1 MSSVEGVPAAHF
13 PAIPTSDEKTMGM
26 LAHAGGI
33 FFGFLPA
40 LVIYLTKGNES
51 SFVKEESKEAL
62 NFQITLAIAY
72 VISTVLIIVLIGLLM
87 MLVVW
92 VASVAF
98 MIMAAIAVNNGKSY
112 RYPINIRLIK

>member
-1 MSSVEGVPAAHF
+1 MSVEGVSGPYGLAV
-13 PAIPTSDEKTMGM
+13 PTSDEKTMSM

-40 LVIYLTKGNES
+40 LIIYLTKGNDS
-51 SFVKEESKEAL
+51 AFVKQESREAL

-87 MLVVW
+87 LLAVW
-92 VASVAF
+92 VGSVIL
-98 MIMAAIAVNNGKSY
+98 MIMAAIAANKGEAY
-112 RYPINIRLIK
+112 RYPLNIRLIK

>member
-1 MSSVEGVPAAHF
+1 MSVEGVPGAAY
-13 PAIPTSDEKTMGM
+13 PAIPTSDEKTMSM

-40 LVIYLTKGNES
+40 LVIYLTKGAES
-51 SFVKEESKEAL
+51 PYVKEEAKEAL

-72 VISTVLIIVLIGLLM
+72 VVSVVLVLVLIGLLM

-92 VASVAF
+92 VASVVL
-98 MIMAAIAVNNGKSY
+98 MIMAAIAVNNGSAY